1 MFESICEKRA
11 HVGRIL
17 HGIYTLTE
25 DTRGSCWV
33 VHDHTKINKIVQCYQ
48 LIVFILSKLGHIG
61 DKIGDF
67 KSYNFDDRFDMNYMS
82 FRTFQISILIS
93 NIKRLCSKLTAWA
106 KTCITAKKLNLL
118 IQISSRISLVL
129 QSHHH
134 RALFKK

>member
-33 VHDHTKINKIVQCYQ
+33 VRNHMKINKIVQRYQ
-48 LIVFILSKLGHIG
+48 LIVFILSKWGHIG

-67 KSYNFDDRFDMNYMS
+67 ESYNFDHRFDMNYMS
-82 FRTFQISILIS
+82 FRTFQMSLLIS
-93 NIKRLCSKLTAWA
+93 DIQHLCSKLTAWA
-106 KTCITAKKLNLL
+106 KTCITAKKLNSL

-129 QSHHH
+129 QSPRH